1 MTIFQSRSEIRDR
14 LADGQI
20 IILSGDALRGGDIDF
35 AMAASRVTA
44 EKVNFMAKHGR
55 GLICLGMTSDRA
67 WKLGISAQNRD
78 TDRSSGRPFGVSI
91 EASSGVDT
99 GISAHDRAETI
110 RIATADNA
118 TASDIVTPGHV
129 FPLIADP
136 GGVAARRSTLEA
148 GIALCQE
155 AGMGDAVVLCAVMRD
170 DGSMARTE
178 DMTAFCAEHDI
189 AMFDISVLTNA

>member
-1 MTIFQSRSEIRDR
+1 MTNFQSRSDVCRR

-20 IILSGDALRGGDIDF
+20 VILSGDALRGGDIDF
-35 AMAASRVTA
+35 AMAANRVTP
-44 EKVNFMAKHGR
+44 ERVNFMAKHGR

-67 WKLGISAQNRD
+67 WKLGISPQNRD
-78 TDRSSGRPFGVSI
+78 TERSSGRPFGVSI
-91 EASSGVDT
+91 EASTGVDT

-110 RIATADNA
+110 RIATAETA

>member
-1 MTIFQSRSEIRDR
+1 VTNFQSRTEIRDR
-14 LADGQI
+14 LAVGQI
-20 IILSGDALRGGDIDF
+20 VILSGDALRGGDIDF
-35 AMAASRVTA
+35 AMAANRVTP
-44 EKVNFMAKHGR
+44 EKVNFMAIHGR

-67 WKLGISAQNRD
+67 WKLGISPQNRD

-91 EASSGVDT
+91 EASTGVDT

-148 GIALCQE
+148 GIALCEE
-155 AGMGDAVVLCAVMRD
+155 AGLGDAVVLCAVMRE

-178 DMTAFCAEHDI
+178 DMAAFCADHDI
-189 AMFDISVLTNA
+189 AMFDISELADV

>member
-1 MTIFQSRSEIRDR
+1 MTNFQSRSDVCRR

-20 IILSGDALRGGDIDF
+20 VILSGDALRGGDIDF
-35 AMAASRVTA
+35 AMAASRVTP

-67 WKLGISAQNRD
+67 WKLGISPQNRD

-91 EASSGVDT
+91 EASTGVDT

-110 RIATADNA
+110 RIATAETA

-129 FPLIADP
+129 FPLIANP

-148 GIALCQE
+148 GIALCEE
-155 AGMGDAVVLCAVMRD
+155 AGLGDAVVLCAVMRE
-170 DGSMARTE
+170 DGSMARAE
-178 DMTAFCAEHDI
+178 DMAAFCADHDI
-189 AMFDISVLTNA
+189 AMFDISELADV

>member
-1 MTIFQSRSEIRDR
+1 VTSIQNRADICNR

-20 IILSGDALRGGDIDF
+20 VILSGDALRGGDIDF
-35 AMAASRVTA
+35 AMAASRVTP
-44 EKVNFMAKHGR
+44 EHINFMAKHGR
-55 GLICLGMTSDRA
+55 GLICLGITSDRA
-67 WKLGISAQNRD
+67 WKLGISPQNRD

-91 EASSGVDT
+91 EASRGVDT

-148 GIALCQE
+148 GIALCEE

-170 DGSMARTE
+170 DGSMARAE
-178 DMTAFCAEHDI
+178 DMAAFSAQHDI
-189 AMFDISVLTNA
+189 AMFDISGLTNA